1 MKRMRILG
9 LALVAVFALVAI
21 TAGAASA
28 SKPTWKACIKA
39 EPKNTGNFSDKVCSI
54 ASEPGKGKYEKVSGI
69 GKGKGFKGKGGEA
82 SLHNVIPGKG
92 DIKVTC
98 ASFKD
103 SGSVVAPSGV
113 AKVTAEFKKC
123 KSLGAP
129 CKTEGGKKEVITT
142 KSMAG
147 SLGYMTAAKSSA
159 GTSLTSEAEPGSGY
173 LAEFECEGLAKVR
186 VHGAVIGEH
195 TPFGTIGKTS
205 SDVYSVAPW
214 LGELAPGYT
223 PLVNQPGFEFT
234 GTKFEEPVG
243 VLLTELNGPETGNE
257 WAPVG
262 GLPSGQEGT
271 AENKGESLGVS

>member
-9 LALVAVFALVAI
+9 LALVAVFAFAAL

-28 SKPTWKACIKA
+28 KPTWKACVKT
-39 EPKNTGNFSDKVCSI
+39 EPANTGNYSDKLCTTKV
-54 ASEPGKGKYEKVSGI
+54 GGTGKYELVVGI

-98 ASFKD
+98 GSFKD

-113 AKVTAEFKKC
+113 NKVVAVFKKC

-129 CKTEGGKKEVITT
+129 CKTEGGKKETIET
-142 KSMAG
+142 KSLAG
-147 SLGYMTAAKSSA
+147 ELGYMDKAHTSA
-159 GTSLTSEAEPGSGY
+159 GISLTSEATPKSGY

-186 VHGAVIGEH
+186 VHGSVIGVH
-195 TPFGTIGKTS
+195 SPFGVVGKAST
-205 SDVYSVAPW
+205 DTYSVGEY
-214 LGELAPGYT
+214 LGEPAPGYK
-223 PLVNQPGFEFT
+223 PLTNPPAFEE
-234 GTKFEEPVG
+234 GAEPVG

-257 WAPVG
+257 WAPAG
-262 GLPSGQEGT
+262 GLPSGQEGE
-271 AENKGESLGVS
+271 AANKGEALAVS

>member
-9 LALVAVFALVAI
+9 LALVAVFAVVAI

-28 SKPTWKACIKA
+28 KPTWKECTNKGF
-39 EPKNTGNFSDKVCSI
+39 EKNTGNYSDKSCTTKV
-54 ASEPGKGKYEKVSGI
+54 GGTGKYELKAGI

-103 SGSVVAPSGV
+103 AGSVVAPSGV

-129 CKTEGGKKEVITT
+129 CKTEGGKKETVTT

-147 SLGYMTAAKSSA
+147 SLGYLNKAHTAA
-159 GTSLTSEAEPGSGY
+159 GQSLTSEAEPGTGY

-186 VHGAVIGEH
+186 VHGAVIG
-195 TPFGTIGKTS
+195 TLSPFNVVSKESTS
-205 SDVYSVAPW
+205 TFAVGPY

-223 PLVNQPGFEFT
+223 PLVNPPAFEE
-234 GTKFEEPVG
+234 GAEPVG
-243 VLLTELNGPETGNE
+243 VLLTELNGPETGNV
-257 WAPVG
+257 WAPEG
-262 GLPSGQEGT
+262 GLPSGLEGT

>member
-28 SKPTWKACIKA
+28 KPQWKACVKT
-39 EPKNTGNFSDKVCSI
+39 EPKNTGNFSDKLCSI
-54 ASEPGKGKYEKVSGI
+54 GAPGTGKYELVAGI

-98 ASFKD
+98 LSFKD
-103 SGSVVAPSGV
+103 KGSVVAPSGV
-113 AKVTAEFKKC
+113 NKVTSEFKHC

-142 KSMAG
+142 KSLAG
-147 SLGYMTAAKSSA
+147 SLGYMNKAHTAV
-159 GTSLTSEAEPGSGY
+159 GESLTSEAEPGSGF

-186 VHGAVIGEH
+186 VHGAVIGSMA
-195 TPFGTIGKTS
+195 PFGVVSKVSTS
-205 SDVYSVAPW
+205 TFTVGEF
-214 LGELAPGYT
+214 LGEPAPGYK
-223 PLVNQPGFEFT
+223 PLTNPPAFEE
-234 GTKFEEPVG
+234 GAEPVG
-243 VLLTELNGPETGNE
+243 VLLTELNGEETGNE
-257 WAPVG
+257 WAPAG
-262 GLPSGQEGT
+262 GLPSGQEASAT
-271 AENKGESLGVS
+271 NKGEALEVN

>member
-9 LALVAVFALVAI
+9 LALVAVFAFAAL

-28 SKPTWKACIKA
+28 KPTWKACVKA
-39 EPKNTGNFSDKVCSI
+39 EPKNTGNYSDKACSV
-54 ASEPGKGKYEKVSGI
+54 ETPGTGKYEKVVGI

-98 ASFKD
+98 GSFKD
-103 SGSVVAPSGV
+103 KGDVVAPSGV
-113 AKVTAEFKKC
+113 ANVTAEFKKC

-142 KSMAG
+142 KLMTG
-147 SLGYMTAAKSSA
+147 SLGYMNKAHTAA
-159 GTSLTSEAEPGSGY
+159 GESLTSQEAPGSGY

-186 VHGAVIGEH
+186 VHGAVIGAMS
-195 TPFGTIGKTS
+195 PFGVVTKE
-205 SDVYSVAPW
+205 SVATFSVGEF
-214 LGELAPGYT
+214 LGEPAPGYK
-223 PLVNQPGFEFT
+223 PLTNPPAFEE
-234 GTKFEEPVG
+234 GAEPVG

-257 WAPVG
+257 WAPAG
-262 GLPSGQEGT
+262 GLPSGQEAT
-271 AENKGESLGVS
+271 AENKGEALGVS